1 MLGHRPFID
10 DVSGKGEEAYLAPGN
25 DAALVIA
32 DGAAGQ
38 QVEAVAGPIRPL
50 LSMLPAVALR
60 SFCARRVPAFLRSPP
75 VIRFTS
81 RPWISA
87 PFGPNRPS
95 AWAR

>member
-1 MLGHRPFID
+1 MTSPVRA
-10 DVSGKGEEAYLAPGN
+10 EAYLAPGN

-38 QVEAVAGPIRPL
+38 QVEAVAGLDRA
-50 LSMLPAVALR
+50 AVVDVAGCRAEVVLR
-60 SFCARRVPAFLRSPP
+60 AQVPAFLRSPP
-75 VIRFTS
+75 VIGFTS